1 MHSWDSGGRV
11 MLPVRMTTPAASASL
26 PTSRMTTS
34 TAMLKLAVVMVT
46 ALPTGQQLWAALF
59 KLGDASQIAKAVEQ
73 IMMQV
78 TAFFLLA

>member
-1 MHSWDSGGRV
+1 
-11 MLPVRMTTPAASASL
+11 
-26 PTSRMTTS
+26 MTTS